1 MSTLDTLD
9 TIVKDYDKNIVLRD
23 CQRHAFEYLRD
34 KKGDLL
40 LSLPVGYGKSL
51 VYHLLPKVLGK
62 GKETP
67 VCLTISPL
75 NIIQKDQIEALKVH
89 GISACRLNIVSRV
102 EDTTDGNFIA
112 EWEVDVERVKNGD
125 FSIVP
130 CHPEALFNTKTG
142 HKILS
147 GEQFASQVVA
157 VVINEC
163 HIIEK
168 W

>member
-1 MSTLDTLD
+1 MSTLDS
-9 TIVKDYDKNIVLRD
+9 IVKDYDKNIVLRD
-23 CQRHAFEYLRD
+23 CQRQAFEYLRD

-40 LSLPVGYGKSL
+40 VSLPVGYGKSL
-51 VYHLLPKVLGK
+51 IYHLLPQVLGE

-75 NIIQKDQIEALKVH
+75 NIIQKDQIHILKIH
-89 GISACRLNIVSRV
+89 GISACRLNIASKV
-102 EDTTDGNFIA
+102 EDTTDEDLVA
-112 EWEVDVERVKNGD
+112 ECDVDVERVKKGD
-125 FSIVP
+125 FSIVM

-142 HKILS
+142 HELLS
-147 GEQFASQVVA
+147 DEQFSSRVVA
-157 VVINEC
+157 VVIDEC